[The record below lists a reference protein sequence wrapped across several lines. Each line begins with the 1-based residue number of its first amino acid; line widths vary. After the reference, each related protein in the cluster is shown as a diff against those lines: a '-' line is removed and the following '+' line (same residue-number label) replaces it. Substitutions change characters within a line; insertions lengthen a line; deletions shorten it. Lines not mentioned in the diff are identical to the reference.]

1 MIGGLPAQV
10 LRLGDFQPR
19 VKTRLQEWTAAE
31 FAERVM
37 RRDSSLWPVSETDA
51 KDRLGWI
58 DLFQDGVALLEPV
71 EELTKFLRQQG
82 IRKTFL
88 LGMGGSS
95 LAPEV
100 FESTF
105 GDPQLPR
112 LEVVDST
119 HPDLVRRS
127 IDEIDSDRFLF
138 VVSSKSGTTLE
149 TRALFHAF
157 WHAMERWSARPGS
170 RFIAITDPGSPLAR
184 LASEREF
191 HRVFATPPD
200 VGGRFS
206 ALSAFGLV
214 PAAISGVHVEELLNR
229 SRAMEQACART
240 EDNPGLE
247 LGAALGELALSGR
260 DKLTFVSSPRVS
272 SFAGWLEQ
280 LVAESLG
287 KSGRGIVPVVG
298 EARKRP
304 EFYADDRVFVG
315 LLLESEQNEGSS
327 LFLQFLEDV
336 GHPVIEIRLG
346 DRFDLGAEIFRW
358 EMAVAAAAAV
368 LEVQPF
374 DQPDV
379 ELTKSLTR
387 QALEGGAQQRLKPPH
402 TLEIADAKTVR
413 SELRTWLASA
423 RKGDYVCV
431 QAFLAPSAEVDG
443 ALRALREALSDR
455 TGLAVTGGYGP
466 RYLHSTGQ
474 LHKGGADRGLFLQLT
489 DRPSSD
495 LLVPEQDY
503 SFGSLISAQAAGD
516 AAALIERG
524 RRLLRLELAGVPEA
538 DLERLREA
546 VLG

>member
-1 MIGGLPAQV
+1 MISGLPAQT
-10 LRLGDFQPR
+10 LRLGDIQPR
-19 VKTRLQEWTAAE
+19 VTARLEEWFAAE
-31 FAERVM
+31 FAERVL
-37 RRDSSLWPVSETDA
+37 RKDSSLWSGSETDLR
-51 KDRLGWI
+51 DRLGWI
-58 DLFQDGVALLEPV
+58 DLPQDSVTLLEPV
-71 EELTKFLRQQG
+71 EEVTEYLSQER

-112 LEVVDST
+112 LKVVDST

-149 TRALFHAF
+149 THALFHAF

-170 RFIAITDPGSPLAR
+170 RFIAITDPGSALAK

-191 HRVFATPPD
+191 QRMFATPPD

-214 PAAISGVHVEELLNR
+214 PAAISGVRLEELLNR
-229 SRAMEQACART
+229 SRAMAQACAEGR
-240 EDNPGLE
+240 DNPGLE
-247 LGAALGELALSGR
+247 LGAALGELALGGR
-260 DKLTFVSSPRVS
+260 DKLTIVTSPQIS
-272 SFAGWLEQ
+272 SFAAWLEQ

-287 KSGRGIVPVVG
+287 KNGRGIVPVVG

-304 EFYADDRVFVG
+304 EFYSDDRVFVG
-315 LLLESEQNEGSS
+315 LLLQSEQNEGSS

-336 GHPVIEIRLG
+336 GHPVIEIRLR

-379 ELTKSLTR
+379 ELTKNLTR
-387 QALEGGAQQRLKPPH
+387 QALEGAAQEQLKSPPS
-402 TLEIADAKTVR
+402 TEIEDAEALR
-413 SELRTWLASA
+413 SGLRTWLASA
-423 RKGDYVCV
+423 RKGDYICV
-431 QAFLAPSAEVDG
+431 QAFLAPSAEVDS

-474 LHKGGADRGLFLQLT
+474 LHKGGSDRGLFLQVT
-489 DRPSSD
+489 GRPSSD
-495 LLVPEQDY
+495 LLVPEEDY
-503 SFGSLISAQAAGD
+503 SFGSLIAAQAAGD

-524 RRLLRLELAGVPEA
+524 RRLLRLELTGAPEA
-538 DLERLREA
+538 DLERLRVA